1 MLQSVKKDF
10 KKILDW
16 LVLILLDNLSIKI
29 NQGSRIFLMIESMTN
44 TKLQAINQW

>member
-44 TKLQAINQW
+44 RKLQAINQW